1 MTDNHVLAPV
11 RDMAHLLRG
20 DADDFD
26 FLLHQFDDV
35 RFVLLGEASH
45 GTREFYE
52 QRARITRRLIEEKG
66 FSAVAVE
73 ADWPDAYR
81 VNCYARGASDDA
93 SAEQAL
99 NDFERFPA
107 WMWRNHTVA
116 DFVGWLRE
124 HNQIKAAKVG
134 FYGLDLYSL
143 HASMEAV
150 TRYLE
155 RADPDAAARAKERYA
170 CFEPFGENTQ
180 QYGLYTSLG
189 LSPSCEDEAVAQLVE
204 LQKRAANNAAQDNRV
219 ARDQEFYAQQNA
231 KLVVDAER
239 YYGAMFAGRDESWNL
254 RDTHMA
260 DTLDAL
266 AAHLGEKSKIVVWA
280 HNSHLGDARATE
292 MGRRGEINLGQ
303 LMRERHPGAVRIV
316 GFSTDAGEVMAASDW
331 DSPAQRQRVRP
342 ALSNSYEALFH
353 RVAQQIGDFGLDLRQ
368 DDAREALAQPRLQ
381 RAIGVVYRPETERLS
396 HYFQAHLPQQ
406 FDAILHY
413 DQTSALEPLEP
424 SEVWRRG
431 EDSESQAHAL
441 VGEAPETYPLG
452 L

>member
-1 MTDNHVLAPV
+1 MTDDDVTTSV
-11 RDMAHLLRG
+11 RDMAHLLCG

-52 QRARITRRLIEEKG
+52 KRAHITRRLIEEKG
-66 FSAVAVE
+66 FNAVAVE

-81 VNCYARGASDDA
+81 VNCYARGASADH
-93 SAEQAL
+93 AL
-99 NDFERFPA
+99 SDFERFPS

-116 DFVGWLRE
+116 DFVDWLRQR
-124 HNQIKAAKVG
+124 NQTKASKIG

-143 HASMEAV
+143 HASIEAV
-150 TRYLE
+150 TRYLD
-155 RADPDAAARAKERYA
+155 RADPDAATRARKRYA
-170 CFEPFGENTQ
+170 CFERFGENTQ

-189 LSPSCEDEAVAQLVE
+189 LSSSCEDDAVAQLVE
-204 LQKRAANNAAQDNRV
+204 LQKRVANNAAQDDRV
-219 ARDQEFYAQQNA
+219 ARDKEFYAQQNA

-239 YYGAMFAGRDESWNL
+239 YYRAMFAGRDESWNL

-303 LMRERHPGAVRIV
+303 LTRQRHRDATINV
-316 GFSTDAGEVMAASDW
+316 GFSTYAGEVTAASDW
-331 DSPAQRQRVRP
+331 DSPAERKSVRP
-342 ALSNSYEALFH
+342 ALNNSYEALFH
-353 RVAQQIGDFGLDLRQ
+353 RVADQIGDFGLNLRGSEV
-368 DDAREALAQPRLQ
+368 REALAQPRLQ
-381 RAIGVVYRPETERLS
+381 RAIGVVYRPDTELLS

-413 DQTSALEPLEP
+413 DQTHALEPLEP
-424 SEVWRRG
+424 SEVWRSG
-431 EDSESQAHAL
+431 EDGEDEAHAL
-441 VGEAPETYPLG
+441 AGEVPETYPSG
-452 L
+452 V

>member
-1 MTDNHVLAPV
+1 MANVIDTIIDA
-11 RDMAHLLRG
+11 AHLLDG
-20 DADDFD
+20 SDEFD
-26 FLLHQFDDV
+26 FLLHLIGDA

-52 QRARITRRLIEEKG
+52 RRALITRRLIEEKG
-66 FSAVAVE
+66 FNAVAVE

-93 SAEQAL
+93 DAAQAL
-99 NDFERFPA
+99 SDFARFPT

-116 DFVGWLRE
+116 DFVDWLHQ
-124 HNQIKAAKVG
+124 HNQYNAHAAG

-150 TRYLE
+150 TRYLD
-155 RADPDAAARAKERYA
+155 RADLDAAARARQRYA
-170 CFEPFGENTQ
+170 CFEQFGQNTQ

-189 LSPSCEDEAVAQLVE
+189 LSPSCEADAVAALVE
-204 LQKRAANNAAQDNRV
+204 LQKRAAQNAMRDDRV
-219 ARDQEFYAQQNA
+219 ARDKEFYAQQNA

-239 YYGAMFAGRDESWNL
+239 YYRAMFAGRDESWNL

-303 LMRERHPGAVRIV
+303 LTRQRHGGETVNV
-316 GFSTDAGEVMAASDW
+316 GFSTFTGEVTAAPDW
-331 DSPAQRQRVRP
+331 DAPAQRQRVRP
-342 ALSNSYEALFH
+342 ALSDSYEALFH
-353 RVAQQIGDFGLDLRQ
+353 RAALQIDDFALDLRQ
-368 DDAREALAQPRLQ
+368 HEAREALAQPRLQ
-381 RAIGVVYRPETERLS
+381 RAIGVVYRPDTERLS

-413 DQTSALEPLEP
+413 DQTHALEPLEP
-424 SEVWRRG
+424 NEAWQRG
-431 EDSESQAHAL
+431 EDEAHAL
-441 VGEAPETYPLG
+441 VGEVPETYPSG
-452 L
+452 V